1 MGRYWVGGGR
11 VFLLPSFLYW
21 SKNDVQKATDKRWI
35 EEKAQ
40 AQTRLRGKMKWCYS
54 PPGANRALAEA
65 GTSS

>member
-21 SKNDVQKATDKRWI
+21 SKKDVQKATDERRI

-40 AQTRLRGKMKWCYS
+40 AQTR
-54 PPGANRALAEA
+54 
-65 GTSS
+65 